1 MTEPVRLAKRLA
13 QQMNCSRREAEQYIE
28 GGWVRVDGQVVEEPM
43 VRVTDTQRIETDPE
57 ASLLALSSV
66 TLLLH
71 KPVGLVA
78 EATLDPKA
86 PVPARVAQ
94 ALLTVANHSPNDR
107 SGVRCLKKHFTQL
120 TLCTPIDSRASGLVV
135 WTQDWRV
142 ARKLAEDAAVM
153 EHELTVE
160 VEGEVTE
167 SVLRKLTRP
176 VSERGQLL
184 SAAKVSIG
192 SQSEDGARTGLR
204 FALKGERPG
213 QIDHLCET
221 AGLVIKAVKRIRIG
235 RVPMQQLAPGQ
246 WRYLAEHERF

>member
-13 QQMNCSRREAEQYIE
+13 QQLDCSRREAEQYIE
-28 GGWVRVDGQVVEEPM
+28 GGWVSVDGQVVEEPM
-43 VRVTDTQRIETDPE
+43 ARVTEAQRIEVDAE
-57 ASLLALSSV
+57 ASLLALSTV

-71 KPVGLVA
+71 KPVGLD
-78 EATLDPKA
+78 ELT
-86 PVPARVAQ
+86 AQ
-94 ALLTVANHSPNDR
+94 RLLTAANQSPSDR

-120 TLCTPIDSRASGLVV
+120 TLCTSIDHRASGLVV

-142 ARKLAEDAAVM
+142 ARKLKEDAAVI

-160 VEGEVTE
+160 VEGEVTPQ
-167 SVLRKLTRP
+167 VLKKLARP

-184 SAAKVSIG
+184 PAAKVSVS
-192 SQSEDGARTGLR
+192 SQAEDGVRTALR

-213 QIDHLCET
+213 QVDHLCET

>member
-13 QQMNCSRREAEQYIE
+13 QQLQCSRREAEQYIE
-28 GGWVRVDGQVVEEPM
+28 GGWVRVDGQLVEEPM
-43 VRVTDTQRIETDPE
+43 ARVADAQRVEVDAD
-57 ASLLALSSV
+57 ASLLALSPV

-78 EATLDPKA
+78 DAAEG
-86 PVPARVAQ
+86 RVSAAQ
-94 ALLTVANHSPNDR
+94 ALLTLANHSPNDR
-107 SGVRCLKKHFTQL
+107 SGTRPLKKHFTQL
-120 TLCTPIDSRASGLVV
+120 TLCTPIDPRASGLVV

-142 ARKLAEDAAVM
+142 ARKLKEDAAVI

-160 VEGEVTE
+160 VEGEVTPQA
-167 SVLRKLTRP
+167 LAKLCRP
-176 VSERGQLL
+176 VSDRGQLL
-184 SAAKVSIG
+184 PAAKVSVG
-192 SQSEDGARTGLR
+192 SQAEDGARTALR

-213 QIDHLCET
+213 QVDHLCET
-221 AGLVIKAVKRIRIG
+221 AGLVIQSVRRIRIG

>member
-28 GGWVRVDGQVVEEPM
+28 GGWVRVDGQLVEEPM
-43 VRVTDTQRIETDPE
+43 ARVADAQRVEVDAE
-57 ASLLALSSV
+57 ASLLALSPV

-71 KPVGLVA
+71 KPVGLSV
-78 EATLDPKA
+78 DA
-86 PVPARVAQ
+86 PAGAARVSAAQ
-94 ALLTVANHSPNDR
+94 ALLSVASQSPNDR
-107 SGVRCLKKHFTQL
+107 SGIRCLKKHFTQL
-120 TLCTPIDSRASGLVV
+120 SLCTPIDSRASGLVV

-142 ARKLAEDAAVM
+142 ARKLKEDAAVI

-160 VEGEVTE
+160 VEGEITPQ
-167 SVLRKLTRP
+167 VLGKLSRP

-184 SAAKVSIG
+184 PAAKVSVS
-192 SQSEDGARTGLR
+192 SQNEDGVRTALR

-213 QIDHLCET
+213 QVDHLCET
-221 AGLVIKAVKRIRIG
+221 AGLVIKSVKRIRIG

>member
-28 GGWVRVDGQVVEEPM
+28 GGWVRVDGQLVEEPM
-43 VRVTDTQRIETDPE
+43 ARVADAQHVEIDPE

-71 KPVGLVA
+71 KPVGLSMP
-78 EATLDPKA
+78 E
-86 PVPARVAQ
+86 AQ
-94 ALLTVANHSPNDR
+94 ALLTVASQSPNDR
-107 SGVRCLKKHFTQL
+107 SGIRCLKKHFAQL
-120 TLCTPIDSRASGLVV
+120 SFCTLIDPRASGLLV

-142 ARKLAEDAAVM
+142 ARKLKEDAAVI

-160 VEGEVTE
+160 VEGEVTPQ
-167 SVLRKLTRP
+167 VLNKLGRP

-184 SAAKVSIG
+184 PAAKVSVS
-192 SQSEDGARTGLR
+192 SQNEDGVRTALR

-213 QIDHLCET
+213 QVDHLCEI

-235 RVPMQQLAPGQ
+235 RVPMQQLAPGH